1 MPEGLREALGPLGLT
16 PFDIQLPDE
25 DTAVAPLEGALRV
38 RADGPGFVLETV
50 DYGQAYRLL
59 AAGSEPG
66 ITEAVLGYVSRPLP
80 PVRALPR
87 PELDSYAVAS
97 GRLQRVQVVG

>member
-1 MPEGLREALGPLGLT
+1 MLEGLRAALRPHGMT

-50 DYGQAYRLL
+50 DYGQAFRLL
-59 AAGSEPG
+59 AAGSEPE
-66 ITEAVLGYVSRPLP
+66 ITDAVLGYVSRPLP
-80 PVRALPR
+80 PVRPLPR
-87 PELDSYAVAS
+87 QEMERYAARVAPHYVD
-97 GRLQRVQVVG
+97 L